1 MFEAGASNNMTIII
15 KWLPQIPEMW
25 QMLKNL
31 MKMDN
36 DLIVKLINAFP
47 SEGDYEALIN
57 SKGDEPVED
66 WDIPEQY
73 FL

>member
-1 MFEAGASNNMTIII
+1 
-15 KWLPQIPEMW
+15 
-25 QMLKNL
+25 MLKNL

-66 WDIPEQY
+66 CDIPEQY

>member
-1 MFEAGASNNMTIII
+1 
-15 KWLPQIPEMW
+15 
-25 QMLKNL
+25 

-47 SEGDYEALIN
+47 SDGDYEALIN

-73 FL
+73 FLQLADIKDLKPKLDVVKFINEY